1 MLHSRHGTLAGVTF
15 GPLDT
20 LYGVIGL
27 LAIIAGLFAALN
39 LRGVR
44 LEPQAAPSAA

>member
-1 MLHSRHGTLAGVTF
+1 MLHSRHGPLAGVTF

-27 LAIIAGLFAALN
+27 LAIAAGLFVALN

-44 LEPQAAPSAA
+44 LESPAEATAA

>member
-1 MLHSRHGTLAGVTF
+1 MLHSRRATRAGVTF

-20 LYGVIGL
+20 LYSVIGP
-27 LAIIAGLFAALN
+27 LAIAAGLFAALN

-44 LEPQAAPSAA
+44 LELPAEAAA